1 MFKNLRL
8 NFIIIFTFTVSISSY
23 SQNFSD
29 ISSINFSELNN
40 SQIDLLLRRAGSQG
54 YSQFDLLKMARDQG
68 MDPSKINIL
77 DKKFKSTETIA
88 RVAQNA
94 STPLEDT
101 RLRQRWVEEMEVF
114 RKMDDSDIFG
124 YNVFRG
130 NTFLSFQSNLNIP
143 TPLDYVIGPGDKLFI
158 DIYGQSENYYQV
170 EVSPEGNAIL
180 ENVGPVNLSGLSLLN
195 AEKRLVSRLKKVY
208 QGINQKKTFVNISV
222 GVPRAIRVNIV
233 GEVNLPGTYNFSAF
247 NTVYNAIYVAGGITE
262 KATLRDIKLF
272 RNNKLVNTV
281 DVYKFLTKGDGSSN
295 IRLENNDLIL
305 VSPYSN
311 RISIDG
317 AVKLPGKFEFKNN
330 ETLSDLIFY
339 SGGFTENAS
348 TKKIKVTRII
358 NDQLK
363 IVDINSD
370 QFDFFQLKTG
380 DKFQVEEI
388 INKYNDRIIVKG
400 AVYRP
405 GVYSISDKMTIN
417 DLITKAEG
425 LKPDV
430 FLNRATVTRTNSD
443 YSTTNISLNLK
454 EELQN
459 PQFNLEEEDVITIF
473 SINDLS
479 EEGYVEISG
488 EVSNSG
494 VYPYSKNISLIDLI
508 LSAGGFKDNATG
520 KRVEITR
527 RVSNE
532 NSNNEILSKV
542 IIVNLSKDLEGISE
556 SDNFKLSPFDQVI
569 VRKNPNFYIQQYA
582 NIEGE
587 VMYPGKYAISSKND
601 RISDLLERAGG
612 LKKFAYE
619 KGATLIRLTE
629 FSEPE
634 SDVQKKINDLINLK
648 AKVLNKEVL
657 SESDISLVERLDK
670 DLKNLNLEKNN
681 NQNLSSYAKKER
693 ISEIVK
699 RNAVSN
705 DIPISKSEAIGIDLG
720 SIVKSPGSKSDLLIE
735 EGDVIIIP
743 KKLETIRLRGELLY
757 PTTVRFSPGRTL
769 KYYINSSGGFDSK
782 AKRSG
787 TYVVYANG
795 DVARTKKFLFFNI
808 YPKAEPG
815 SEVIVPKKS
824 IQNPIVTSQLL
835 EMVTGLST
843 LIPILVL
850 VINQIK

>member
-40 SQIDLLLRRAGSQG
+40 SQIDLLLRRAGAQG

-68 MDPSKINIL
+68 MDPSKINEL

-542 IIVNLSKDLEGISE
+542 IIVNLSKDLEGIIE
-556 SDNFKLSPFDQVI
+556 NDNFKLSPFDQVI

-824 IQNPIVTSQLL
+824 LKNPIATSQILNFT
-835 EMVTGLST
+835 TGLAT
-843 LIPILVL
+843 LILA
-850 VINQIK
+850 INQIK

>member
-29 ISSINFSELNN
+29 LSSINFSELNN

-68 MDPSKINIL
+68 MDPSKINEL

-425 LKPDV
+425 LKPGV

-824 IQNPIVTSQLL
+824 LKNPIATSQILNFT
-835 EMVTGLST
+835 TGLAT
-843 LIPILVL
+843 LILA
-850 VINQIK
+850 INQIK

>member
-1 MFKNLRL
+1 
-8 NFIIIFTFTVSISSY
+8 VSISSY

-459 PQFNLEEEDVITIF
+459 PQFDLEEEDVITIF

-824 IQNPIVTSQLL
+824 LKNPIATSQILNFT
-835 EMVTGLST
+835 TGLAT
-843 LIPILVL
+843 LILA
-850 VINQIK
+850 INQIK

>member
-1 MFKNLRL
+1 MFKNLKL

-23 SQNFSD
+23 SQNISD
-29 ISSINFSELNN
+29 ISGVNFSELKN
-40 SQIDLLLRRAGSQG
+40 SQIDLLLRRAGAQG

-68 MDPSKINIL
+68 MDPSKINEL
-77 DKKFKSTETIA
+77 NKKFKSTETIA
-88 RVAQNA
+88 RVSQNA

-114 RKMDDSDIFG
+114 RKMEDSDIFG

-143 TPLDYVIGPGDKLFI
+143 TPLDYVIGPGDKLYI
-158 DIYGQSENYYQV
+158 DIYGQSENYYQA
-170 EVSPEGNAIL
+170 EISPEGNVIL
-180 ENVGPVNLSGLSLLN
+180 ENVGPVNLSGLTLLE

-208 QGINQKKTFVNISV
+208 QGINQKKTFIDISV
-222 GVPRAIRVNIV
+222 GIPRAIRVNIV

-330 ETLSDLIFY
+330 DTLSDLIFY

-587 VMYPGKYAISSKND
+587 VMYPGQYAISSKND

-699 RNAVSN
+699 RNTVSN

-824 IQNPIVTSQLL
+824 LKNPIATSQILNFT
-835 EMVTGLST
+835 TGLAT
-843 LIPILVL
+843 LILA
-850 VINQIK
+850 INQIK

>member
-68 MDPSKINIL
+68 MDPSKINEL

-569 VRKNPNFYIQQYA
+569 VRKNPNFYIQQFA

-587 VMYPGKYAISSKND
+587 VLYPGKYAISSKND

-769 KYYINSSGGFDSK
+769 KYYINYSGGFDSK

-824 IQNPIVTSQLL
+824 LKNPIATSQILNFT
-835 EMVTGLST
+835 TGLAT
-843 LIPILVL
+843 LILA
-850 VINQIK
+850 INQIK

>member
-1 MFKNLRL
+1 
-8 NFIIIFTFTVSISSY
+8 VSISSY

-68 MDPSKINIL
+68 MDPSKINEL

-542 IIVNLSKDLEGISE
+542 IIVNLSKDLEGIIE
-556 SDNFKLSPFDQVI
+556 NDNFKLSPFDQVI

-670 DLKNLNLEKNN
+670 DLRNLNLEKNN

-824 IQNPIVTSQLL
+824 LKNPIATSQILNFT
-835 EMVTGLST
+835 TGLAT
-843 LIPILVL
+843 LILA
-850 VINQIK
+850 INQIK

>member
-68 MDPSKINIL
+68 MDPSKINEL

-824 IQNPIVTSQLL
+824 LKNPIATSQILNFT
-835 EMVTGLST
+835 TGLAT
-843 LIPILVL
+843 LILA
-850 VINQIK
+850 INQIK

>member
-68 MDPSKINIL
+68 MDPSKINEL

>member
-1 MFKNLRL
+1 MFKNLKL

-23 SQNFSD
+23 SQNISD
-29 ISSINFSELNN
+29 ISGVNFSELKN
-40 SQIDLLLRRAGSQG
+40 SQIDLLLRRAGAQG

-68 MDPSKINIL
+68 MDPSKINEL
-77 DKKFKSTETIA
+77 NKKFKSTETIA
-88 RVAQNA
+88 RVSQNA

-114 RKMDDSDIFG
+114 RKMEDSDIFG

-143 TPLDYVIGPGDKLFI
+143 TPLDYVIGPGDKLYI
-158 DIYGQSENYYQV
+158 DIYGQSENYYQA
-170 EVSPEGNAIL
+170 EISPEGNVIL
-180 ENVGPVNLSGLSLLN
+180 ENVGPVNLSGLTLLE

-208 QGINQKKTFVNISV
+208 QGINQKKTFIDISV
-222 GVPRAIRVNIV
+222 GIPRAIRVNIV

-587 VMYPGKYAISSKND
+587 VMYPGQYAISSKND

-670 DLKNLNLEKNN
+670 DFKNLNLEKNN

-824 IQNPIVTSQLL
+824 LKNPIATSQILNFT
-835 EMVTGLST
+835 TGLAT
-843 LIPILVL
+843 LILA
-850 VINQIK
+850 INQIK

>member
-1 MFKNLRL
+1 MTKILKKYSVL
-8 NFIIIFTFTVSISSY
+8 LVCVIFSFSAY
-23 SQNFSD
+23 SQKFSD
-29 ISSINFSELNN
+29 ISAVNFSELNDT
-40 SQIDLLLRRAGSQG
+40 QIDLLLRRASSQG
-54 YSQFDLLKMARDQG
+54 LNQLDLLKMAKEQG
-68 MDPSKINIL
+68 L
-77 DKKFKSTETIA
+77 DNDKLNNLSKKFKTTETKSRLSLNSSLPI
-88 RVAQNA
+88 
-94 STPLEDT
+94 EDT
-101 RLRQRWVEEMEVF
+101 RLRKEYKEKLEVF
-114 RKMDDSDIFG
+114 REMDSDIFG
-124 YNVFRG
+124 FNVFTG
-130 NTFLSFQSNLNIP
+130 NSFLTFQSNLNIP

-180 ENVGPVNLSGLSLLN
+180 ENIGPVNLSGLSLLK
-195 AEKRLVSRLKKVY
+195 AEKRLVLRLKKVY
-208 QGINQKKTFVNISV
+208 QGISQKKTFVNISV
-222 GVPRAIRVNIV
+222 GIPRAIRVNIV

-272 RNNKLVNTV
+272 RNNKLVNSV

-305 VSPYSN
+305 VSPYTN
-311 RISIDG
+311 RVSIDG

-348 TKKIKVTRII
+348 TKKINVTRII

-405 GVYSISDKMTIN
+405 GVYSISEKMTIN

-443 YSTTNISLNLK
+443 YSTTNIALNLK

-459 PQFNLEEEDVITIF
+459 PQFNLEEEDVITFF
-473 SINDLS
+473 SKNDLS
-479 EEGYVEISG
+479 EEGYIEISG

-508 LSAGGFKDNATG
+508 LSAGGFKDKATG

-532 NSNNEILSKV
+532 NSNNEILSKI
-542 IIVNLSKDLEGISE
+542 IIVNLSKDFEGISE
-556 SDNFKLSPFDQVI
+556 SDSFKLSPFDQVV

-648 AKVLNKEVL
+648 EKVLKKEVL
-657 SESDISLVERLDK
+657 SESDISLVERLDN
-670 DLKNLNLEKNN
+670 DLKNLTFEKNN

-699 RNAVSN
+699 KNTTLN
-705 DIPISKSEAIGIDLG
+705 DTPISKSEAIGIDLV
-720 SIVKSPGSKSDLLIE
+720 SVLKSPGSKSDLLIE

-743 KKLETIRLRGELLY
+743 KRLETVRLRGELLY

-787 TYVVYANG
+787 TYLVYANG
-795 DVARTKKFLFFNI
+795 DVSRTKKFLFFNM
-808 YPKAEPG
+808 YPKVEPG
-815 SEVIVPKKS
+815 SEIIVPKKS
-824 IQNPIVTSQLL
+824 IQDPIITAQFVQL
-835 EMVTGLST
+835 VSGLST

>member
-1 MFKNLRL
+1 MLKNLRL
-8 NFIIIFTFTVSISSY
+8 NIIIIFTFTVSISSY

-68 MDPSKINIL
+68 MDPSKINEL

-542 IIVNLSKDLEGISE
+542 IIVNLSKDLEGIIE
-556 SDNFKLSPFDQVI
+556 NDNFKLSPFDQVI

>member
-1 MFKNLRL
+1 MLKNLKL
-8 NFIIIFTFTVSISSY
+8 NFIMICTFIVSISSY
-23 SQNFSD
+23 SQSFSD
-29 ISSINFSELNN
+29 LSNVNFSELNE
-40 SQIDLLLRRAGSQG
+40 SQIDLMLRRATSQG
-54 YSQFDLLKMARDQG
+54 YTQFDLLKIARSQG
-68 MDPSKINIL
+68 LSQSEVEKL
-77 DKKFKSTETIA
+77 DKRFKSAKTIA
-88 RVAQNA
+88 RVAENA
-94 STPLEDT
+94 STPLEET

-114 RKMDDSDIFG
+114 RKIDDSDIFG

-208 QGINQKKTFVNISV
+208 QGIGQKKTFVNISV
-222 GVPRAIRVNIV
+222 GIPRAIRVNIV

-281 DVYKFLTKGDGSSN
+281 DVYKFLTQGDGSSN
-295 IRLENNDLIL
+295 IRLENDDLIL
-305 VSPYSN
+305 VSPYTN
-311 RISIDG
+311 RVSITG

-339 SGGFTENAS
+339 SGGFKENAS

-358 NDQLK
+358 DDHLK
-363 IVDINSD
+363 VVDINSD

-380 DKFQVEEI
+380 DKFEVQEI
-388 INKYNDRIIVKG
+388 IEKYNDRIIVKG

-405 GVYSISDKMTIN
+405 GIYSLSEEMTIN
-417 DLITKAEG
+417 DLINKAEG

-430 FLNRATVTRTNSD
+430 FLKRATITRTNSD

-454 EELQN
+454 GELNN
-459 PQFNLEEEDVITIF
+459 PQFNLQEEDIITIF

-479 EEGYVEISG
+479 EESYVEISG

-494 VYPYSKNISLIDLI
+494 IYPYSNNVSLIDLI
-508 LSAGGFKDNATG
+508 LTAGGFKDNATG

-527 RVSNE
+527 RVSDE
-532 NSNNEILSKV
+532 NSDDEILSKV
-542 IIVNLSKDLEGISE
+542 ITVNLSKDLENLSE
-556 SDNFKLSPFDQVI
+556 TDNFRLSPFDQVI

-582 NIEGE
+582 NVEGE
-587 VMYPGKYAISSKND
+587 VMYPGKYAISSKSD
-601 RISDLLERAGG
+601 RISDLLDRAGG
-612 LKKFAYE
+612 LKNFAYE

-629 FSEPE
+629 FAEPE
-634 SDVQKKINDLINLK
+634 SDVQKKINNLNSLK
-648 AKVLNKEVL
+648 DKISSKEIL
-657 SESDISLVERLDK
+657 SESDVSLIERVDK
-670 DLKNLNLEKNN
+670 DLKSLDLEKNS

-699 RNAVSN
+699 RNAISN

-720 SIVKSPGSKSDLLIE
+720 SIVKSPGSKSDLLLE

-757 PTTVRFSPGRTL
+757 PTTVRFLPGRSL
-769 KYYINSSGGFDSK
+769 KYYINSSGGFDNK

-795 DVARTKKFLFFNI
+795 DVARTKKFLFFNL

-815 SEVIVPKKS
+815 SEVIVPKKALK
-824 IQNPIVTSQLL
+824 NPIATSQILNFT
-835 EMVTGLST
+835 TGLAT
-843 LIPILVL
+843 LILA
-850 VINQIK
+850 INQIK

>member
-29 ISSINFSELNN
+29 LSSINFSELNN

-68 MDPSKINIL
+68 MDPSKINEL

-542 IIVNLSKDLEGISE
+542 IIVNLSKDLEGIIE
-556 SDNFKLSPFDQVI
+556 NDNFKLSPFDQVI

-824 IQNPIVTSQLL
+824 LKNPIATSQILNFT
-835 EMVTGLST
+835 TGLAT
-843 LIPILVL
+843 LILA
-850 VINQIK
+850 INQIK

>member
-68 MDPSKINIL
+68 MDPSKINEL

-94 STPLEDT
+94 STPLEET

-262 KATLRDIKLF
+262 KANLRDIKLF

-542 IIVNLSKDLEGISE
+542 IIVNLSKDLEGIIE
-556 SDNFKLSPFDQVI
+556 NDNFKLSPFDQVI

-824 IQNPIVTSQLL
+824 LKNPIATSQILNFT
-835 EMVTGLST
+835 TGLAT
-843 LIPILVL
+843 LILA
-850 VINQIK
+850 INQIK

>member
-1 MFKNLRL
+1 MFKNLKL

-23 SQNFSD
+23 SQNISD
-29 ISSINFSELNN
+29 ISGVNFSELKN
-40 SQIDLLLRRAGSQG
+40 SQIDLLLRRAGAQG

-68 MDPSKINIL
+68 MDPSKINEL
-77 DKKFKSTETIA
+77 NKKFKSTETIA
-88 RVAQNA
+88 RVSQNA

-101 RLRQRWVEEMEVF
+101 RLRQRWVDEMEVF
-114 RKMDDSDIFG
+114 RKMEDSDIFG

-143 TPLDYVIGPGDKLFI
+143 TPLDYVIGPGDKLYI
-158 DIYGQSENYYQV
+158 DIYGQSENYYQA
-170 EVSPEGNAIL
+170 EISPEGNVIL
-180 ENVGPVNLSGLSLLN
+180 ENVGPVNLSGLTLLE

-208 QGINQKKTFVNISV
+208 QGINQKKTFIDISV
-222 GVPRAIRVNIV
+222 GIPRAIRVNIV

-587 VMYPGKYAISSKND
+587 VMYPGQYAISSKND

-648 AKVLNKEVL
+648 TKVLNREVL

-699 RNAVSN
+699 RNTVSN

-824 IQNPIVTSQLL
+824 LKNPIATSQILNFT
-835 EMVTGLST
+835 TGLAT
-843 LIPILVL
+843 LILA
-850 VINQIK
+850 INQIK

>member
-68 MDPSKINIL
+68 MDPSKINEL

-430 FLNRATVTRTNSD
+430 FLNRANVTRTNSD

-542 IIVNLSKDLEGISE
+542 IIVNLSKDLEGIIE
-556 SDNFKLSPFDQVI
+556 NDNFKLSPFDQVI

-634 SDVQKKINDLINLK
+634 SDVQKKINDLISLK

-824 IQNPIVTSQLL
+824 LKNPIATSQILNFT
-835 EMVTGLST
+835 TGLAT
-843 LIPILVL
+843 LILA
-850 VINQIK
+850 INQIK

>member
-1 MFKNLRL
+1 MTKILKKYSVL
-8 NFIIIFTFTVSISSY
+8 LVCVIFSFSAY

-29 ISSINFSELNN
+29 ISAVNFSELNDT
-40 SQIDLLLRRAGSQG
+40 QIDLLLRRASSQG
-54 YSQFDLLKMARDQG
+54 LNQLDLLKMAKEQG
-68 MDPSKINIL
+68 L
-77 DKKFKSTETIA
+77 DNDKLNNLSKKFKTTETKSRLSLNSSSPI
-88 RVAQNA
+88 
-94 STPLEDT
+94 EDT
-101 RLRQRWVEEMEVF
+101 RLRKEYKEKLEVF
-114 RKMDDSDIFG
+114 REIDSDIFG
-124 YNVFRG
+124 FNVFTG
-130 NTFLSFQSNLNIP
+130 NSFLTFQSNLNIP
-143 TPLDYVIGPGDKLFI
+143 APLDYVIGPGDKLFI

-180 ENVGPVNLSGLSLLN
+180 ENIGPVNLSGLSLLK

-208 QGINQKKTFVNISV
+208 QGISQKKTFVNISV
-222 GVPRAIRVNIV
+222 GIPRAIRVNIV

-272 RNNKLVNTV
+272 RNNKLVNSV
-281 DVYKFLTKGDGSSN
+281 DVYKYLTKGDGSSN
-295 IRLENNDLIL
+295 IRLQNNDLIL
-305 VSPYSN
+305 VSPYTN
-311 RISIDG
+311 RVSIDG

-348 TKKIKVTRII
+348 TKKINVTRII

-388 INKYNDRIIVKG
+388 INKYSDRIIVKG

-443 YSTTNISLNLK
+443 YSTTNIALNLK

-459 PQFNLEEEDVITIF
+459 PQFNLEEEDVITFF

-479 EEGYVEISG
+479 EEGYIEISG

-532 NSNNEILSKV
+532 NSNNEILSKI
-542 IIVNLSKDLEGISE
+542 IIVNLSKDLEAISE
-556 SDNFKLSPFDQVI
+556 SDSFKLSPFDQVV

-648 AKVLNKEVL
+648 EKVLKKEVL

-670 DLKNLNLEKNN
+670 DLKNLTFEKNN

-699 RNAVSN
+699 KNTVLN
-705 DIPISKSEAIGIDLG
+705 DTPISNSEAIGIDLG
-720 SIVKSPGSKSDLLIE
+720 SVVKYPGSKSDLLIE
-735 EGDVIIIP
+735 EGDIIIIP
-743 KKLETIRLRGELLY
+743 KRLETVRLRGELLY
-757 PTTVRFSPGRTL
+757 PTTVRFSPGKTL
-769 KYYINSSGGFDSK
+769 KYYTNSSGGFDSK
-782 AKRSG
+782 AKKSG
-787 TYVVYANG
+787 TYLVYANG

-808 YPKAEPG
+808 YPKVEPG
-815 SEVIVPKKS
+815 SEIIVPKKS
-824 IQNPIVTSQLL
+824 IQDPIITAQFVELVS
-835 EMVTGLST
+835 GLST